1 MKWSGRLRM
10 QRLDTDGN
18 PLGPAM
24 YSDQT
29 LRLKFTTDPDGDRRL
44 FAEAPP
50 IRTDVSFTAT
60 IPHAPHLFWFLYEDP
75 RGWFAYAVHRAQNEQ
90 LAIESRARQSRRLW
104 DENQRAW
111 RRFWLQAVKDGLV
124 AADDLSI
131 SVRRWFPGD
140 PAEWSIEVGEPDG

>member
-1 MKWSGRLRM
+1 M
-10 QRLDTDGN
+10 QHLDIFGN
-18 PLGPAM
+18 PIGPAM

-29 LRLKFTTDPDGDRRL
+29 LRLKLTTDPDGDRRL

-60 IPHAPHLFWFLYEDP
+60 IPHVPGSTWFPFEDP
-75 RGWFAYAVHRAQNEQ
+75 RWWFVAATWRAQNEQ

-111 RRFWLQAVKDGLV
+111 RRFWLQAVEDGVV

-140 PAEWSIEVGEPDG
+140 PVKWSIEVGEPDS